1 MIPPPKREGE
11 QRVGII
17 DKNFIGEKD
26 ANQRRPSSH
35 GTEQDGQSILARFPI
50 EQSFIWGQYIN
61 IFLIALCEGTSKILS
76 LPNNDSALSQPPSIM
91 QSQMSLIPNTG
102 KLKEFASLFWPFAAK
117 KYPPN

>member
-1 MIPPPKREGE
+1 MVLSRTVSQYWQGF
-11 QRVGII
+11 RL
-17 DKNFIGEKD
+17 NNHLY
-26 ANQRRPSSH
+26 A
-35 GTEQDGQSILARFPI
+35 
-50 EQSFIWGQYIN
+50 GQYIN

-91 QSQMSLIPNTG
+91 QRQMSLIPNTD

>member
-1 MIPPPKREGE
+1 MVLSRTVSQYWQGF
-11 QRVGII
+11 RL
-17 DKNFIGEKD
+17 N
-26 ANQRRPSSH
+26 NN
-35 GTEQDGQSILARFPI
+35 LY
-50 EQSFIWGQYIN
+50 GQYIK
-61 IFLIALCEGTSKILS
+61 IFIIALCEGTSKILS